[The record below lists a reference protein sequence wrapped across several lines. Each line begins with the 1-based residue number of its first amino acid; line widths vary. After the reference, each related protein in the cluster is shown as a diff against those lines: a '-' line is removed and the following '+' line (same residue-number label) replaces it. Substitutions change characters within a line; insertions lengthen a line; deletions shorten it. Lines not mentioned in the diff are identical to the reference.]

1 MQINIQEQILELKKD
16 ISKKD
21 IYIKELENK
30 LSEEISVKKS
40 EVMLNKDLKQRIE
53 KMELHHET
61 LIKINENYSN
71 AIAELRLRL
80 KSLIVDVR

>member
-1 MQINIQEQILELKKD
+1 MEFNSQKEILELKQE
-16 ISKKD
+16 ISKKE

-30 LSEEISVKKS
+30 LSEEIAVKKS
-40 EVMLNKDLKQRIE
+40 EVMMNNELKQLIE

-71 AIAELRLRL
+71 KISKLRLQL
-80 KSLIVDVR
+80 KKLVVDV